1 MPETFPTL
9 MEEVSVL
16 EFRKEIIE
24 VDKVFNRFGEVKVK
38 LLLL

>member
-1 MPETFPTL
+1 
-9 MEEVSVL
+9 MEDVSVL
-16 EFRKEIIE
+16 EFRKEIIDK